1 MKKKEYQKPTQTVIP
16 IKMCLLAG
24 NSAPGPWKK
33 RSVWF
38 HYLIRLK
45 NAHRRVLNKRW

>member
-24 NSAPGPWKK
+24 TSDDPTGGGEAP
-33 RSVWF
+33 RYDYSE
-38 HYLIRLK
+38 
-45 NAHRRVLNKRW
+45 N

>member
-24 NSAPGPWKK
+24 NSDLDPGGGE
-33 RSVWF
+33 S
-38 HYLIRLK
+38 
-45 NAHRRVLNKRW
+45 RRYDYSED

>member
-24 NSAPGPWKK
+24 NSDPEPGPGQAP
-33 RSVWF
+33 RYDYSE
-38 HYLIRLK
+38 
-45 NAHRRVLNKRW
+45 N